1 MSAPREHAFWFE
13 LFTEIGI
20 IDQLAGN
27 AMERALPEGLSM
39 AGFQVLLHLQRLPG
53 DWGPARLAKAFQ
65 VTKGAMTNT
74 VQRLE
79 AQGFVALEPDPADA
93 RAKFVRLTPAGEQ
106 ARLVAVD
113 ALTPKL
119 AAVAGALDLDEAQAT
134 LPFLRKLRAY
144 LDANR

>member
-1 MSAPREHAFWFE
+1 MSPAREEAFWFE

-20 IDQLAGN
+20 IDQLAST
-27 AMERALPEGLSM
+27 ALERALPAGLSM
-39 AGFQVLLHLQRLPG
+39 AGFQVLLHLSRLPG

-79 AQGFVALEPDPADA
+79 GLGYVTLEPDPTDA
-93 RAKFVRLTPAGEQ
+93 RAKFVRVTPEGENAG
-106 ARLVAVD
+106 RI
-113 ALTPKL
+113 ALASVTPKMK
-119 AAVAGALDLDEAQAT
+119 AVAGALEAQEAQAA
-134 LPFLRKLRAY
+134 LPFLRKLRAF